1 MAGKPVEWRRFEPLE
16 LQEKV
21 PVFVPSASDA
31 PSQSAAPP
39 QDFVSL
45 LRAFERALRENERL
59 RKECAELRSM
69 AKSAKEK
76 TAKVGGNGGGEFRAE
91 ERLRRAQANIRELRE
106 KALGIQSEI
115 SGRAPAARAEIEV
128 EAPVPQ
134 GEEEPAG
141 DLPPSCADARLRRIA
156 QAAAAWV
163 FAAPTE
169 QNVRLVEDA
178 LRGRGIDALL
188 NGGPSGISA
197 E

>member
-16 LQEKV
+16 LEEKA
-21 PVFVPSASDA
+21 PVLVPSTTD
-31 PSQSAAPP
+31 APP
-39 QDFVSL
+39 QSAPPHDFLSL

-59 RKECAELRSM
+59 RNECSELRSK
-69 AKSAKEK
+69 AKSAEMKN
-76 TAKVGGNGGGEFRAE
+76 AKSGGNGGATFRAE

-115 SGRAPAARAEIEV
+115 HGRVPESRADIEVAAPAAS
-128 EAPVPQ
+128 
-134 GEEEPAG
+134 GEEESAS
-141 DLPPSCADARLRRIA
+141 DSPPNRADAKLRQIA
-156 QAAAAWV
+156 QVAAAWV

-188 NGGPSGISA
+188 NGGPSETSA